1 MKTRIRLDVLFLTA
15 LLTLRVLIVPAIFVD
30 YQVRKAYIAK
40 YLCENRNR
48 PELRCDGQCYLAKRL
63 HAAQGQE
70 QSQKGH
76 ELMRFLFELPF
87 ESPATE
93 FVFTSISLTQRVLL
107 PAYAPLV
114 PAEGAASIFHPPCRG

>member
-1 MKTRIRLDVLFLTA
+1 MKNRIRLDVLFLTA

-30 YQVRKAYIAK
+30 YQVRKAYIAR

-48 PELRCDGQCYLAKRL
+48 PELRCDGKCYLAKRL
-63 HAAQGQE
+63 HAAQEQE

-93 FVFTSISLTQRVLL
+93 FVFSFNSLTHRVAL
-107 PAYAPLV
+107 PAYTPPV